1 MFGHNVRV
9 LVTSLLD
16 LDAYPA
22 GDLGAF
28 YHARWRIE
36 ETLKRIKHRLARN
49 SCQAFPGWPHNK
61 TSAQESS
68 ATTSMPW
75 PSMLPVTGPNISA
88 RYFINRGDTVS
99 RIKPPSDAG
108 SSRAS
113 TLSTMSPPSS
123 TN

>member
-28 YHARWRIE
+28 YHAWWRIE

-49 SCQAFPGWPHNK
+49 SCQAFPGWPQNK
-61 TSAQESS
+61 TSAQHPLRQ
-68 ATTSMPW
+68 TQW
-75 PSMLPVTGPNISA
+75 PGRPCCQ
-88 RYFINRGDTVS
+88 
-99 RIKPPSDAG
+99 
-108 SSRAS
+108 
-113 TLSTMSPPSS
+113 
-123 TN
+123 